1 MTFRLWFALAGL
13 LLTTIIGGCNS
24 GQNQQGPVADSGRT
38 QTTTT
43 QTSDASTQ
51 APAKAVEVFLQSL
64 RSGDQETAA
73 QLLTEKARTE
83 TAKLQLVVEP
93 PGSPSAKYDVGEVE
107 YQKDPNEAHVLSNWT
122 EVTEAGEEAYQ
133 VVWITKK
140 ADNIWRVAGMATR
153 EVGSSQ
159 GILVD
164 FENAEM
170 LGQLLNRGEPTP
182 EPTSQN
188 PSGQP
193 AQPPSIAAEPSGNP
207 ALNTATQPQTG
218 LR

>member
-43 QTSDASTQ
+43 QTSDAPTQ

-107 YQKDPNEAHVLSNWT
+107 YQKDPNEAHVL
-122 EVTEAGEEAYQ
+122 
-133 VVWITKK
+133 
-140 ADNIWRVAGMATR
+140 
-153 EVGSSQ
+153 
-159 GILVD
+159 
-164 FENAEM
+164 
-170 LGQLLNRGEPTP
+170 
-182 EPTSQN
+182 
-188 PSGQP
+188 
-193 AQPPSIAAEPSGNP
+193 
-207 ALNTATQPQTG
+207 
-218 LR
+218 